1 MTVVVTGSSGFIGR
15 HLVTAL
21 SNRGHVVVGID
32 RRPGEPP
39 AEGGEIVADLLDR
52 DDVLETALREA
63 TVVFHLAGCPG
74 VRDHAPDVAQRRWRD
89 NVLATERVLAAIP
102 LHTPLV
108 VTSSSSVYGGA
119 SGRGCRETD
128 ALKPRGGYAHSKV
141 AVERFCAERIAAGG
155 NVAIA
160 RPFTVAGEYQRDDM
174 AFAQWI
180 ESARRGDPLRI
191 LGSPARTRDVTDVR
205 DVARAL
211 VLLAERGVT
220 GPVNIGTGRAHRL
233 DALAAVV
240 AEVTGAQ
247 MAIDV
252 VPADPDEVLHTR
264 ADTTKLRRLTGF
276 APRTDLRA
284 LIARQYAA
292 ARADAHAAAR
302 A

>member
-15 HLVTAL
+15 HLAAAL
-21 SNRGHVVVGID
+21 ANRGHVVVGID
-32 RRPGEPP
+32 RRPGERLP
-39 AEGGEIVADLLDR
+39 EGGEIVADLHDS
-52 DDVLETALREA
+52 DEVLETALREA
-63 TVVFHLAGCPG
+63 TAVFHLAGCPG
-74 VRDHAPDVAQRRWRD
+74 VRDHAPDVAHRRWHD
-89 NVLATERVLAAIP
+89 NVLATERVLAAVP
-102 LHTPLV
+102 PHTPLV

-128 ALKPRGGYAHSKV
+128 VLKPRGGYAHSKV
-141 AVERFCAERIAAGG
+141 AVERLCAARIALGG
-155 NVAIA
+155 KVAIA

-240 AEVTGAQ
+240 AELTGAET
-247 MAIDV
+247 AIDV
-252 VPADPDEVLHTR
+252 VPADPDEVVHTR

-276 APRTDLRA
+276 VPHTDLRA
-284 LIARQYAA
+284 LIARQFAA
-292 ARADAHAAAR
+292 TRADAHAAAR
-302 A
+302 G

>member
-1 MTVVVTGSSGFIGR
+1 LTVVVTGSSGFIGR
-15 HLVTAL
+15 SLAAALGSLGHL
-21 SNRGHVVVGID
+21 VVGID
-32 RRPGEPP
+32 RQPGGSQ
-39 AEGGEIVADLLDR
+39 ATVEIGADLLDR
-52 DDVLETALREA
+52 EDAVDSALREA
-63 TVVFHLAGCPG
+63 SAVFHLAGCPG
-74 VRDHAPDVAQRRWRD
+74 VRDHAPDVARRRWSD
-89 NVLATERVLAAIP
+89 NVLATERVLAAVP

-141 AVERFCAERIAAGG
+141 AVERLCAARVAAGG
-155 NVAIA
+155 TVAIA

-180 ESARRGDPLRI
+180 EAARRGEPLRV

-211 VLLAERGVT
+211 ALLAERGAT

-233 DALAAVV
+233 DTLAAVV
-240 AEVTGAQ
+240 AEATGAQ
-247 MAIDV
+247 LAIDV

-276 APRTDLRA
+276 VPRTDLRS

-292 ARADAHAAAR
+292 SRDERAAVAPY
-302 A
+302 